1 MCTAL
6 TYVTKDHYFGRNF
19 DYDVSYKEVVTI
31 TPRNYQLKFRKVSE
45 IDHHYAMIGIA
56 AGVAAGVEVW
66 AIKDYRF
73 GMDQG
78 AAKGLLDNLIDVLDL
93 LK

>member
-31 TPRNYQLKFRKVSE
+31 TPRNLPIE
-45 IDHHYAMIGIA
+45 ISQS
-56 AGVAAGVEVW
+56 
-66 AIKDYRF
+66 K
-73 GMDQG
+73 
-78 AAKGLLDNLIDVLDL
+78 
-93 LK
+93 